1 MKKLKEYSWIGIAG
15 LFIATLLAS
24 GCAGGSSLKNLSPVQ
39 PAEALPAEIVRD
51 TTHSDMFEYTA
62 LEPILSMT
70 QEKVT
75 IAITYWRRADLD
87 RKFNRGNTASPFYES
102 EALHQ
107 GDKVDVFYVKITNS
121 TDRPILFDV
130 RKCMMIDQGKNLYGG
145 QDYEALKNRLLYMS
159 RVGGLYVKNGLDKAK
174 EILIEKKIGRPE
186 DGIPPK
192 KSEDSD
198 FPYIEGFL
206 PFAQLKPNATG
217 LEVIIPI
224 EIAPPEGT
232 AARYKKIE
240 FKFPF
245 THDRGIRTA
254 QPPPIRY

>member
-39 PAEALPAEIVRD
+39 PAKVLPAPIVLD
-51 TTHSDMFEYTA
+51 TTHSDMFEYTSQQ
-62 LEPILSMT
+62 PILSMT
-70 QEKVT
+70 QENVT
-75 IAITYWRRADLD
+75 IDITYWRRADLD

-107 GDKVDVFYVKITNS
+107 GDKVDVFYVKITNN

-130 RKCMMIDQGKNLYGG
+130 RKCMVVDQAQNLYGG
-145 QDYEALKNRLLYMS
+145 QDYKALKNRLLYMS
-159 RVGGLYVKNGLDKAK
+159 RVGGLYVKNGLDKAN
-174 EILIEKKIGRPE
+174 EILIEKRIGRPE
-186 DGIPPK
+186 EGIPPG
-192 KSEDSD
+192 KS
-198 FPYIEGFL
+198 IEGFL
-206 PFAQLKPNATG
+206 PFSQLKPNATG

-224 EIAPPEGT
+224 EIAPPENT
-232 AARYKKIE
+232 AQRYKKVE

-245 THDRGIRTA
+245 THDRGIRNA